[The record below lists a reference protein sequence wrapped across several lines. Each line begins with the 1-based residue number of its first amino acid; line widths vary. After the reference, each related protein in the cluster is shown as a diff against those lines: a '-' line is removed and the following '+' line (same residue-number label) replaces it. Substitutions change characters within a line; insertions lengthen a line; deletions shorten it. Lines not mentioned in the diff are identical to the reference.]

1 MEFQRSIKMRIILR
15 KKKEGGEKVK
25 DKIRILA
32 EELFEDIQ
40 KSRNESIKEKEWI
53 GMEIMALNALCNAEK
68 TLAIRLF

>member
-1 MEFQRSIKMRIILR
+1 M
-15 KKKEGGEKVK
+15 K

-68 TLAIRLF
+68 TLAIR

>member
-1 MEFQRSIKMRIILR
+1 MRIILR

-68 TLAIRLF
+68 TLNEKGQV

>member
-68 TLAIRLF
+68 TLNEKG

>member
-1 MEFQRSIKMRIILR
+1 MRIILR

-68 TLAIRLF
+68 TLNEKG